1 MKTDQLISVAF
12 TNGSL
17 DIYHKSQMGSLKD
30 LFKLGNK
37 YRLNDDKELMRMDI
51 FLKKESTR
59 KFIEDLST
67 ELNLEKSEI
76 LTVKGRGRGAK
87 TFANLHFLIY
97 CAEELNNRFRIA
109 VIDTFINNQILKNR
123 DDGGND
129 FKELNQYLDKL
140 EDRKGKNNQGIFIQT
155 AIKLRAKIFTDTQIE
170 ECKEKNI
177 NIWNTSYATSDKLN
191 LRDTFEKQLI
201 FSIKMEFIKSYDDI
215 KKVIAKL

>member
-12 TNGSL
+12 ANGSL

-37 YRLNDDKELMRMDI
+37 YRINDDKEIMRMDI
-51 FLKKESTR
+51 FLKKEGTKR
-59 KFIEDLST
+59 FIADLSK
-67 ELNLEKSEI
+67 ELNLEKSDI
-76 LTVKGRGRGAK
+76 LIVRGKGRGAK

-109 VIDTFINNQILKNR
+109 VIDTFINNQILKSR

-140 EDRKGKNNQGIFIQT
+140 EDRKGKNNQGIFIQI
-155 AIKLRAKIFTDTQIE
+155 AISLRAKIFTSSQIE
-170 ECKEKNI
+170 ECKEKKI
-177 NIWNTSYATSDKLN
+177 NIWNSSYATSDKLN

-201 FSIKMEFIKSYDDI
+201 FSIKMEFIKSYDDV
-215 KKVIAKL
+215 KQVIVKL